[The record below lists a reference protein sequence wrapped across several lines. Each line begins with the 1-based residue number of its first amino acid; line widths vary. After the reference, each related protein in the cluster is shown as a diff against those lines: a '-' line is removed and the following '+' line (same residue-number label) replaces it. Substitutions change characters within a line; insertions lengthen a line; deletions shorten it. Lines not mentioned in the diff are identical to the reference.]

1 MLLTQLIDQP
11 FGLTN
16 SQKTLKRQKRKS
28 NVERTSTE
36 EHTRISPERFLGQ
49 HVASSFSDHQIE
61 REISP
66 RKWCSRLPGSVVHD
80 LSTVPTVAPSHE
92 ARVPLTETFTS
103 STDSK
108 IRDGAKYEES
118 DTRRRMSPNSGP
130 KRLRELLE
138 QPGIIRSL
146 GAHDVFTALI
156 VEQAGFE
163 TVFIGGFGTSASML
177 GLPDLNFLTM
187 SEMAEAVRRMATR
200 VCIPVIADG
209 DTGYG
214 DLHNVQRTV
223 EAFEAAGASG
233 ILLEDQVMPKRCGHF
248 ANKRVI
254 PSEEMVLK
262 IKAAVKA
269 KSDPDFVIFA
279 RTDAR
284 QMNGLDDAIDRVNR
298 CCDSGADIA
307 FIEAPESRAE
317 LEEIPKRVKHPLFV
331 NMLTGGVTPI
341 LSVKELEQLG
351 YKIVVCPI
359 ESLMVCARA
368 MRDLCEA
375 WKNTGRVDKLAT
387 QAMSFAEVKKL
398 LGVEEFLKLRE
409 RL

>member
-1 MLLTQLIDQP
+1 M
-11 FGLTN
+11 
-16 SQKTLKRQKRKS
+16 K
-28 NVERTSTE
+28 E
-36 EHTRISPERFLGQ
+36 
-49 HVASSFSDHQIE
+49 
-61 REISP
+61 
-66 RKWCSRLPGSVVHD
+66 SVKD
-80 LSTVPTVAPSHE
+80 
-92 ARVPLTETFTS
+92 
-103 STDSK
+103 
-108 IRDGAKYEES
+108 
-118 DTRRRMSPNSGP
+118 RMSLKSGP
-130 KRLRELLE
+130 KRFRQLLN

-163 TVFIGGFGTSASML
+163 TVFVGGFGTSASLL

-187 SEMAEAVRRMATR
+187 SEMADAVRRMAAR
-200 VCIPVIADG
+200 VSIPIIADG

-248 ANKRVI
+248 ADKRVI
-254 PSEEMVLK
+254 PTEEMVLK

-317 LEEIPKRVKHPLFV
+317 LEEIPKRVKHPLFAKR
-331 NMLTGGVTPI
+331 G
-341 LSVKELEQLG
+341 QAG
-351 YKIVVCPI
+351 YSGDEFCRGEEIAGCGEVPKAS
-359 ESLMVCARA
+359 E
-368 MRDLCEA
+368 
-375 WKNTGRVDKLAT
+375 KL
-387 QAMSFAEVKKL
+387 
-398 LGVEEFLKLRE
+398 
-409 RL
+409 